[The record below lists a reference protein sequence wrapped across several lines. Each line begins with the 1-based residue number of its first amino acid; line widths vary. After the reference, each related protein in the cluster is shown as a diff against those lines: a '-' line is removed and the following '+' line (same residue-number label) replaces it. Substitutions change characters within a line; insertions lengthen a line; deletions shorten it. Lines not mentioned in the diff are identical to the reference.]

1 MYHYNEAVP
10 VWCIFMSSGKLY
22 SCLHINTRLQT
33 KLLGA
38 EKERRLSCQCSSV
51 YILLTV
57 TLRVTTAERAP
68 TIC

>member
-38 EKERRLSCQCSSV
+38 EKERREKIVLSMFICLYITDSYFELLQSV
-51 YILLTV
+51 K
-57 TLRVTTAERAP
+57 A
-68 TIC
+68 

>member
-33 KLLGA
+33 KLQGA
-38 EKERRLSCQCSSV
+38 EKGRREKIVLSMFICL
-51 YILLTV
+51 YITDSYF
-57 TLRVTTAERAP
+57 ASDD
-68 TIC
+68 C